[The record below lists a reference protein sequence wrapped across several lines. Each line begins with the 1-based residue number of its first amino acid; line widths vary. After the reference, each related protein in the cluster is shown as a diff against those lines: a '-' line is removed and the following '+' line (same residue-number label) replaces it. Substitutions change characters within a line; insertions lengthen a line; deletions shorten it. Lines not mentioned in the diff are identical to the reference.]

1 MRMHVLDSQGKR
13 KRTESLI
20 PHGGSVDFK
29 NVIICC
35 FLVLFHY
42 FTVFKEDFTVF
53 KEEKQ
58 MLQLWINL
66 NIMLGASQKLK

>member
-1 MRMHVLDSQGKR
+1 MHVLDSQGKR

-29 NVIICC
+29 NVIVCC

-42 FTVFKEDFTVF
+42 EVFK
-53 KEEKQ
+53 KEKQ